1 MLVLPPPPVREELSG
16 VGRRAS
22 VDDEPGQFDADS
34 AEVGDETER
43 LGDGQLFGDGDDE
56 EPGLP

>member
-1 MLVLPPPPVREELSG
+1 MLIFSLSSVREELSG

-22 VDDEPGQFDADS
+22 IDDDPGQFDADS

-43 LGDGQLFGDGDDE
+43 LGDRQLFGDRDDE